1 MHLLPGHAM
10 VMAYGQNIRFCVRK
24 GERAMTGTTVAKEL
38 GIRRLRSRRAVRLGG
53 AASGFAVVLM
63 CGVASPALAQ
73 PNESRQVHVEGQL
86 IPVNESPS
94 VYRVSGGLLGTYRLR
109 TERIVNAWTYS
120 NIQIREIQGTAAISG
135 CVDLNLNKSCDPGE
149 PSGDL
154 RLTFSRVASFD
165 TEAGR
170 LIEGRST
177 HQLIGIGPFSSGRL
191 ATRDIPVGSSAE
203 IVSTYQGDLEVMEAG
218 VDSKQVS
225 SLGE

>member
-1 MHLLPGHAM
+1 
-10 VMAYGQNIRFCVRK
+10 
-24 GERAMTGTTVAKEL
+24 MTGTTVAKEL

-86 IPVNESPS
+86 IPVNERPG

-109 TERIVNAWTYS
+109 TERIVNAWTYWDT
-120 NIQIREIQGTAAISG
+120 QISEIEGTEAISG
-135 CVDLNLNKSCDPGE
+135 CVDQNLNESCDPGE

-154 RLTFSRVASFD
+154 RLTFNRVASFD
-165 TEAGR
+165 AKTGR

-177 HQLIGIGPFSSGRL
+177 HHLISSGPFSGGLL
-191 ATRDIPVGSSAE
+191 ATRDIPVGSSDE
-203 IVSTYQGDLEVMEAG
+203 IVSTYEGDLEVMEAE

-225 SLGE
+225 ALGE